1 MLFTRTFALART
13 TVRASPSSAWAVRAF
28 SVAAPA
34 RRDIIKDLYLNEI
47 RNYKAPANIAADTSS
62 LVSAFAQPTAPA
74 APALEADVITYGE
87 DAAAAEAEWPALV
100 DPIEDHHFING
111 DFEIVGR
118 LSLGKSGDDLTPKK
132 KYETRKIELG
142 FGKIG
147 VWPNDVLLQPFRI
160 SSSKNASPGIL
171 TSFFICTDE
180 WDFICRPDDGGVLFP
195 KRLKPY
201 DYSGDHH

>member
-13 TVRASPSSAWAVRAF
+13 TARASPSPALALRAF

-100 DPIEDHHFING
+100 DPIEDHHFIN
-111 DFEIVGR
+111 
-118 LSLGKSGDDLTPKK
+118 
-132 KYETRKIELG
+132 
-142 FGKIG
+142 
-147 VWPNDVLLQPFRI
+147 
-160 SSSKNASPGIL
+160 
-171 TSFFICTDE
+171 DE
-180 WDFICRPDDGGVLFP
+180 WDFICRADDGGVLFP